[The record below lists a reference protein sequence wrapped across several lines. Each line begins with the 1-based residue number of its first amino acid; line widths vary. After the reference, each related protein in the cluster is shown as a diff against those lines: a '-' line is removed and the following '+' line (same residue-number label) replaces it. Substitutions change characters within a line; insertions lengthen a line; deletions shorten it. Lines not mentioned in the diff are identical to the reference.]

1 MSTVIELVFNYENLK
16 ADGESFN
23 AEIPQSLCQEHL
35 GELIG
40 SSGYWVDESFKTHGT
55 LYKSLSGEVIAD
67 CKTNGQARFHCVSCG
82 QKQILSWSMREDL
95 IIVPEKHAA
104 AQVEDIAGEGD
115 LEITPDIYTFSGH
128 DLDLTPIICES
139 IVLHAP
145 LHPRCETVSQKCQ
158 PLTQEELPKELT
170 IDPRWAPLLKLQ
182 AAAQTDPK
190 KK

>member
-16 ADGESFN
+16 SDGENFH
-23 AEIPQSLCQEHL
+23 AEIPQNLCQEYL

-40 SSGYWVDESFKTHGT
+40 SSGYWVDETFKTQGT

-67 CKTNGQARFHCVSCG
+67 CKISGQARFHCVSCG
-82 QKQILSWSMREDL
+82 QSQILSWSMREDL

-104 AQVEDIAGEGD
+104 AQEEDLAGEGD
-115 LEITPDIYTFSGH
+115 LDIPPDIYTFSGH
-128 DLDLTPIICES
+128 DLDLTPIICEG

-145 LHPRCETVSQKCQ
+145 LHPRCETVSQTCQ
-158 PLTQEELPKELT
+158 TLTQEELPQELT

-182 AAAQTDPK
+182 AKTQNKTNK
-190 KK
+190 K